1 MKGIGNLDKNS
12 LGEMAWEKTD
22 WSELKREMNK
32 HEWIILTSSDLDK
45 PPYA

>member
-1 MKGIGNLDKNS
+1 MLEIETRNGPTLMKGIGNPDKNS

-32 HEWIILTSSDLDK
+32 HE
-45 PPYA
+45 